1 MTIQSH
7 QISIETKYWNFARR
21 DETSKDMQLRMAK
34 PTYKRPWLTHHKV
47 NDFRQPMIFELL
59 KNSPQALH
67 DLLQKAR
74 ITALE
79 SARAPY
85 FKLRYMR

>member
-1 MTIQSH
+1 M
-7 QISIETKYWNFARR
+7 KPKNFSARKQAR
-21 DETSKDMQLRMAK
+21 QDMQLRMVK

-47 NDFRQPMIFELL
+47 NDFSQPMIFELL